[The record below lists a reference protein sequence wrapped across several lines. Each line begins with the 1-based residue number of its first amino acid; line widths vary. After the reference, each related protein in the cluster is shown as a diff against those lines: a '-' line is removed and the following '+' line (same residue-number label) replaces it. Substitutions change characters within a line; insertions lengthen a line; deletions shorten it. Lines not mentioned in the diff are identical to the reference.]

1 MRPRS
6 LAPAHLLAAAVL
18 LPAGPQIPA
27 NVWNLYNTQ
36 SACCNVNFLYSAM
49 CLPNQT
55 PEPTKFPTIKRVR
68 QSFEV
73 IPLKFFFQDMP
84 DGDLPLTDLKEE
96 LINVLKRILIRFS
109 ETVPALVISSVE
121 ERVFLTRQ
129 LLLRRTDEEARRP
142 TAAGLA
148 ALLCGHLSSWTRK
161 LLRRPPRDLGQD
173 IDLYFNVKVRSSA
186 IATACLLCRPKLI
199 RVCLHNRWCE
209 TRTARISGPWSLQKS
224 GGAFKKLWTTYGE
237 REEAF
242 GHERCRLPVGGASS
256 TLTPRAAAVAR
267 RFSAGP
273 SPPRRV
279 TGPRSTLEG

>member
-1 MRPRS
+1 MRPRA
-6 LAPAHLLAAAVL
+6 LAPSHLLAAAVL

-36 SACCNVNFLYSAM
+36 SACCNVNFLYSTM

-55 PEPTKFPTIKRVR
+55 PDPTRFPTIKRVK

-84 DGDLPLTDLKEE
+84 DGDLPLADLKEE
-96 LINVLKRILIRFS
+96 LINILKRILIRFS
-109 ETVPALVISSVE
+109 DTVPALVISSVE

-142 TAAGLA
+142 TAASLA
-148 ALLCGHLSSWTRK
+148 AVLGRHLSSWTRK

-173 IDLYFNVKVRSSA
+173 LDLYFNVKVRSSA
-186 IATACLLCRPKLI
+186 IATACLLCRPELI

-209 TRTARISGPWSLQKS
+209 TRTAKGSG
-224 GGAFKKLWTTYGE
+224 
-237 REEAF
+237 R
-242 GHERCRLPVGGASS
+242 
-256 TLTPRAAAVAR
+256 
-267 RFSAGP
+267 
-273 SPPRRV
+273 
-279 TGPRSTLEG
+279 